1 MEPVRDVGRLA
12 RAIVPVILVVAMVAI
27 TAPLYA
33 QTATPIFVE
42 LRSPE
47 PTVVAR
53 SQASQ
58 QGKTFDENQHRA
70 EIRLAQDQFLQGLV
84 AAGIPYTL
92 TSTTL
97 ALPTRGL
104 SVPDRYTE
112 LINAVRLE
120 VGGWNVGKI
129 RRMSAVKHISVDVG
143 KQLVLDH
150 SVPYI
155 RANGPNS
162 ARTMGLRG
170 TGSINLNG
178 SSTGQVVAVLD
189 TGIHAGSAVGAGG
202 GHPMFDDRVSDAN
215 FENRNFITNPDTR
228 PVRSQGTPFIPGTH
242 HTKVVYRALFGLN
255 PVAGDDTGHGTMVA
269 STAAGLKARTTLT
282 DGSVVV
288 EGVAPGALLMDYKV
302 CPSLVC
308 TDAQILLA
316 LEDSVMT
323 TDVAGFPKPVATVVN
338 MSFGDEAGDPNEAIG
353 TAAGNL
359 QFAGVFPEASAGN
372 SGPEENTVGSPAAHR
387 RVVATAATLDP
398 GVAPNSVDVLQQ
410 NLAVR
415 NTPGPAPNP
424 GALPGTGTSFLAFF
438 APESNGN
445 LGFTQQLAQYYV
457 NIGLGDTPTQVPA
470 SVMGR
475 ICLARRGSTV
485 DAGVSGSGLFANKAA
500 QCAAKGGIALVVFNN
515 TDGQIGVVL
524 APSSIPVFTISG
536 TDGLFLRD
544 NLGFESGALDAIS
557 NFPIRLNPAD
567 PNLFV
572 PDTAGFSSR
581 GPNNDFRVVKPDIT
595 APGVQILMGASPT
608 GIPVILGDPDHYNS
622 ADGTSFSG
630 PHVAGAA
637 ALVRDALARPD
648 FKPSQ
653 ARAALMN
660 SSTNL
665 REGDG
670 TTVPDTDDNN
680 FIHEVGAGLT
690 DLVRAV
696 SVKALLGTNNLN
708 GTGGPDNPTDPN
720 FLPSHSF
727 GERGLIGTGL
737 PATDPAQRRTITAT
751 IADVSATSGGYNLS
765 TVDAGA
771 LRGDITR
778 PITTPGFSVSLSKS
792 SVSVAGNGKATF
804 DVTIAVDG
812 TATGLQIA
820 GQDINGDPAT
830 EFLWYV
836 VAIRSDGSGSLRMPF
851 YVRVVTGPE
860 APVGEA
866 RKATGGGWIPDIG
879 TDARANFGFNARFD
893 GTNPA
898 GHITYDANNGGI
910 SLKGNV
916 LELFVSDFE
925 ASFSGT
931 CTLKDGTA
939 CSYQA
944 DVEDNAEPGKGADS
958 FAIRVFTSDG
968 LVLLHSAGGLLGGGN
983 IQIHKTE

>member
-1 MEPVRDVGRLA
+1 MSMSSMSTKGALKTHWEVAMERVRDLGRLA
-12 RAIVPVILVVAMVAI
+12 RAFVPVILVAAMVLIA
-27 TAPLYA
+27 APLYA

-42 LRSPE
+42 LKSPE

-53 SQASQ
+53 YQAAQ
-58 QGKTFDENQHRA
+58 QGKSFDENQHRA
-70 EIRLAQDQFLQGLV
+70 GIHLAQDQFLQELV

-97 ALPTRGL
+97 ALPTGGL
-104 SVPDRYTE
+104 SVADRYTE

-129 RRMSAVKHISVDVG
+129 RRMTTVKHISVDVG
-143 KQLVLDH
+143 KQIVLDH

-170 TGSINLNG
+170 TGSINPNG

-308 TDAQILLA
+308 TDQQILLA
-316 LEDSVMT
+316 LEDSVKT
-323 TDVAGFPKPVATVVN
+323 ADVVGFPKPVATVVN

-387 RVVATAATLDP
+387 LVVATAATLDP
-398 GVAPNSVDVLQQ
+398 GVAPNSVDVLQA
-410 NLAVR
+410 NTVVR

-438 APESNGN
+438 APDSNSE
-445 LGFTQQLAQYYV
+445 LGFTQPLAQYYV
-457 NIGLGDTPTQVPA
+457 NVDLGDTPAQVP
-470 SVMGR
+470 VEVNGR

-500 QCAAKGGIALVVFNN
+500 QCAAKGGIGLVVFNN
-515 TDGQIGVVL
+515 TPGQIGVVL
-524 APSSIPVFTISG
+524 APSSIPVFSISG

-544 NLGFESGALDAIS
+544 TLGFESGMLGAIS

-567 PNLFV
+567 PSLFV

-595 APGVQILMGASPT
+595 APGTQILMGASPT

-630 PHVAGAA
+630 PHLSGSA
-637 ALVRDALARPD
+637 ALVRDALARPN
-648 FKPSQ
+648 FTPSQ
-653 ARAALMN
+653 VRAALMN
-660 SSTNL
+660 GSTNL
-665 REGDG
+665 RNGDG
-670 TTVPDTDDNN
+670 TSIPDTDDNN
-680 FIHEVGAGLT
+680 LIHETGAGLA

-696 SVKALLGTNNLN
+696 NVKALTGTNSLN
-708 GTGGPDNPTDPN
+708 GTGGPDATTNPN

-727 GERGLIGTGL
+727 GERGLIGTGF
-737 PATDPAQRRTITAT
+737 PATASSQQRTITLT
-751 IADVSATSGGYNLS
+751 IADVS
-765 TVDAGA
+765 
-771 LRGDITR
+771 
-778 PITTPGFSVSLSKS
+778 
-792 SVSVAGNGKATF
+792 GK
-804 DVTIAVDG
+804 
-812 TATGLQIA
+812 
-820 GQDINGDPAT
+820 
-830 EFLWYV
+830 
-836 VAIRSDGSGSLRMPF
+836 
-851 YVRVVTGPE
+851 
-860 APVGEA
+860 
-866 RKATGGGWIPDIG
+866 
-879 TDARANFGFNARFD
+879 
-893 GTNPA
+893 
-898 GHITYDANNGGI
+898 
-910 SLKGNV
+910 
-916 LELFVSDFE
+916 
-925 ASFSGT
+925 SGT
-931 CTLKDGTA
+931 
-939 CSYQA
+939 
-944 DVEDNAEPGKGADS
+944 
-958 FAIRVFTSDG
+958 
-968 LVLLHSAGGLLGGGN
+968 
-983 IQIHKTE
+983 